1 MEQRTSAPKQ
11 RRFDPRDM
19 SLRGRIGAYALH
31 ARHDPRETTR
41 PARAA
46 FLARFEAEVDPEGR
60 LPEAERRRRA
70 HFAMRAHMARLARK
84 RVMGA
89 IRRRRRPRTPAP
101 GPASDPGAPQ
111 AGLEAGGARSR

>member
-1 MEQRTSAPKQ
+1 MEQRTSAPQQ

-31 ARHDPRETTR
+31 ARHDPRETTK

-60 LPEAERRRRA
+60 LPEDERRRRA
-70 HFAMRAHMARLARK
+70 HAALRAHMARLARK
-84 RVMGA
+84 RALRA
-89 IRRRRRPRTPAP
+89 ISRRPRTPATEP
-101 GPASDPGAPQ
+101 SPDSGALPAGR
-111 AGLEAGGARSR
+111 ETGGARSR